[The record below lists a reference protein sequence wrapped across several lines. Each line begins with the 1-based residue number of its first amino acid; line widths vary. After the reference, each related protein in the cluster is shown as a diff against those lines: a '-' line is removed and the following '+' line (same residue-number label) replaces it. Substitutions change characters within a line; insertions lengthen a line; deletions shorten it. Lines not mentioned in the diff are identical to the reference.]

1 MNGQSN
7 GSLRVLAPIALVVF
21 GIVFFIVVTSSLSGG
36 DEFAQEPV
44 DFGAGQTK
52 VKKDKPDKTP
62 VGVDTTT
69 ETVPDLTTE
78 TDSSELD
85 PVATDTTSTTLSP
98 TTKTSYTVKPGDTLE
113 AISAKTGVPVDELST
128 LNPEIDPQAL
138 VAGSKLKLTE

>member
-7 GSLRVLAPIALVVF
+7 GGLRVLAPIALVVF

-36 DEFAQEPV
+36 DEVEPV

-52 VKKDKPDKTP
+52 VKKEKPDKNP
-62 VGVDTTT
+62 LGVDTAT

-85 PVATDTTSTTLSP
+85 PLATDTTSTTLSP

-113 AISAKTGVPVDELST
+113 AISAKTGVPVDELTT

>member
-7 GSLRVLAPIALVVF
+7 GSLRVLAPIALVIF

-36 DEFAQEPV
+36 DEFEQAPV
-44 DFGAGQTK
+44 DFGAGQDK
-52 VKKDKPDKTP
+52 VKKDKPDKNP
-62 VGVDTTT
+62 LGVDTTT
-69 ETVPDLTTE
+69 DTVPDLTTE

-85 PVATDTTSTTLSP
+85 PLATDTTGTTLSP